1 MKPPLFEYEAPRTVD
16 EALDLL
22 ADAQEGATILAGG
35 QSLLPLL
42 NMRFARPD
50 LVIDINRV
58 QGLGDITITETTVST
73 GAIVR
78 LATLENDPAIRSAL
92 PVLGTAA
99 SYVAHPQIR
108 ARTTIGGTLS
118 HADPSAEMPTV
129 AVALGATINLRSQSG
144 SRAVAAED
152 FFESVFATS
161 KSPDELIVSIDFPIR
176 RGMTFVYDEISR
188 RQGDFPFAGLC
199 LGITLDNGLISDV
212 RAAGAG
218 VADVPQRL
226 HQLEGALRGNTIS
239 ETIED
244 AVEAAG
250 DEVDPPTD
258 IHGTAAFRR
267 SLLRTLVRRA
277 LTELDEEQK

>member
-42 NMRFARPD
+42 NMRFAGPD

-176 RGMTFVYDEISR
+176 QGMTFVYDEISR

-199 LGITLDNGLISDV
+199 LGITLDSGLVTDV

-226 HQLEGALRGNTIS
+226 HRLEGALRGNTIS

-277 LTELDEEQK
+277 LTKLDEEQK